1 MLYMLHYNIYD
12 NVLIYYYINIY
23 IYIYIYHLKRVIGQI
38 KFIKREKKF
47 VKRMYQN
54 KLHTST
60 LCKTWF
66 VSFIQRISSS
76 MGNHYG
82 IWLLYNYLMYIT
94 MIFKCVFLGC
104 LGHIRWDEVL
114 SFLTIT
120 LLDLGKS

>member
-66 VSFIQRISSS
+66 IQRISSS

-82 IWLLYNYLMYIT
+82 I
-94 MIFKCVFLGC
+94 
-104 LGHIRWDEVL
+104 
-114 SFLTIT
+114 
-120 LLDLGKS
+120 